1 MKAFALTGP
10 DEPAAVVDVPEPE
23 LADELARI
31 TIRAASVNGFDVFQ
45 ASGYLV
51 AMMEHRFPTVI
62 GRDFSG
68 VAETVGEGRT
78 DVAVGD
84 EVIGFVPSAPPLEVG
99 TFAESLMAGPA
110 VVLAPKPSGLAFDV
124 AAAIPLA
131 GATALGTVDA
141 IKVSSGDTVL
151 VVGATGGVG
160 SFAVQLAAQRG
171 ARVIGTAKAGEEAA
185 YLGSIGVTDTIDYG
199 TDDVATVIRGRFPE
213 GVDALID
220 VVDREEAFA
229 SMAALVRDGGH
240 IATTLGAAD
249 VERLAARGIE
259 ATNVAGNPTTQ
270 NITALAE
277 QVAAGTLRVAV
288 RAFPLSEAPA
298 ALAAFGAG
306 TRGKIVL
313 EID

>member
-1 MKAFALTGP
+1 MGAPGS
-10 DEPAAVVDVPEPE
+10 
-23 LADELARI
+23 R
-31 TIRAASVNGFDVFQ
+31 IRAASVNGFDVFQ

-68 VAETVGEGRT
+68 VVDEVGDGRT

-99 TFAESLMAGPA
+99 TFAESLIAGPA

-131 GATALGTVDA
+131 GATALGAVDA
-141 IKVSSGDTVL
+141 IKVSPGDTVL

-160 SFAVQLAAQRG
+160 ILRGPARRPARRAGHRDGQGGRGSGLSRVARRDRDDRLRDRRRRRRHPEPVPRWCRRAHRRGQPRGGVRLDGGARPRRWTHRHHARCGRCRG
-171 ARVIGTAKAGEEAA
+171 AGRARRSKRRT
-185 YLGSIGVTDTIDYG
+185 SQ
-199 TDDVATVIRGRFPE
+199 ATRRPRTSRHWPSRSPPGPSVSLSG
-213 GVDALID
+213 
-220 VVDREEAFA
+220 
-229 SMAALVRDGGH
+229 
-240 IATTLGAAD
+240 
-249 VERLAARGIE
+249 
-259 ATNVAGNPTTQ
+259 
-270 NITALAE
+270 
-277 QVAAGTLRVAV
+277 
-288 RAFPLSEAPA
+288 AFPLSEAPA